1 MLTYDGKLGRYAQH
15 HPRREKRPQLFDLL
29 VDPHENRNLAADN
42 PEVVSRLAAK
52 LQEWW
57 PVTQRQVLAKWS
69 E

>member
-1 MLTYDGKLGRYAQH
+1 
-15 HPRREKRPQLFDLL
+15 
-29 VDPHENRNLAADN
+29 
-42 PEVVSRLAAK
+42 VVSCLAAK